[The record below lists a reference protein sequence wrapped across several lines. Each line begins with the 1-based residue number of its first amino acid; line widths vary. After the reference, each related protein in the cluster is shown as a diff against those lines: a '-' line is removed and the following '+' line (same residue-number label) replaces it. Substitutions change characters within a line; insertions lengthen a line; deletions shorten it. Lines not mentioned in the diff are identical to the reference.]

1 MQKTKAISSYK
12 ENLRTKI
19 LDAAMAAFTKRG
31 IHAVTMD
38 DVATA
43 LKISKRTLYQI
54 YENKEQL
61 LYEAMVREMT
71 NREEN
76 IRTELMSC
84 RNVMEILLTIYKRK
98 VDEYNQTNPSFYSD
112 LVKYPRVQEYLKS
125 QNLHTRV
132 MMNGFFKR
140 GVEEGYFRDNI
151 DYKLAR
157 YLFDGMGKIVQDNK
171 LYQYYSMKDIF
182 NNLVFVSLRGL
193 CTEKGISAIDKMI

>member
-1 MQKTKAISSYK
+1 MQKTKAISTYK

-125 QNLHTRV
+125 QTLHTRV

>member
-19 LDAAMAAFTKRG
+19 LDVAMAAFTKRG

-98 VDEYNQTNPSFYSD
+98 VDDYNQTNPSFYSD

>member
-1 MQKTKAISSYK
+1 MQKTKAISTYK

-171 LYQYYSMKDIF
+171 LYQYYSTKDIF